1 MTSAMFAHS
10 TTSAVA
16 DIMSNN
22 VLTVDENDS
31 LWDAWQMMFI
41 SGHRHLAVMSNNQ
54 CIGIINDRSILSSV
68 IVTETRLSEHHVYDV
83 MNRADVV
90 SVLPETEIDD
100 AAKLMAT
107 HKLNALPVIDR
118 GGKLTG
124 IVTSTDLIGWIASF
138 PAR

>member
-22 VLTVDENDS
+22 VLTVDANET

-41 SGHRHLAVMSNNQ
+41 SGHRHLAVISNSQ

-68 IVTETRLSEHHVYDV
+68 IVTETRLSEHHIYDV

-90 SVLPETEIDD
+90 SVLPETSIDD
-100 AAKLMAT
+100 AAKLMAIR
-107 HKLNALPVIDR
+107 KLNALPVIDCT
-118 GGKLTG
+118 GKLTG